1 LPIATPSPSK
11 PFSENSLRLVDGSA
25 DLGIIAVLFKVLSC
39 RKAFERGSALV
50 RASVFSRKV
59 VTMKRLL
66 TVLALVGLLA
76 SLGLSHM
83 MAAPPEGK
91 KILVC
96 HIGEIDFEPDPAGGP
111 DVAVVTEAHV
121 IEVSTS
127 AETAHT
133 DHGDFVVDDGSY
145 AKGDDCTEDTR
156 LDAQKKADSESDD
169 TE

>member
-1 LPIATPSPSK
+1 
-11 PFSENSLRLVDGSA
+11 
-25 DLGIIAVLFKVLSC
+25 
-39 RKAFERGSALV
+39 
-50 RASVFSRKV
+50 
-59 VTMKRLL
+59 MKRLL
-66 TVLALVGLLA
+66 IVLALAALLA
-76 SLGLSHM
+76 SLGLSHVT
-83 MAAPPEGK
+83 ADPTVKAD

-121 IEVSTS
+121 IEVSPS

-156 LDAQKKADSESDD
+156 LDAQKKADSEADD